1 MELTRNVHGVPT
13 WLLKEYLIELGGVEE
28 GADRVSGDGWK
39 ARYTRIDAYKIGS
52 LSVGRVRLE
61 IEGDERAI
69 ESLMPGLEIKLMRG
83 GG

>member
-1 MELTRNVHGVPT
+1 MEITRDVHGVPT

-28 GADRVSGDGWK
+28 GDESVSGEGWK
-39 ARYTRIDAYKIGS
+39 ARYRRIENYKIGS

-61 IEGDERAI
+61 IEGDERAL
-69 ESLMPGLEIKLMRG
+69 ETLMPKLEIKLMRG